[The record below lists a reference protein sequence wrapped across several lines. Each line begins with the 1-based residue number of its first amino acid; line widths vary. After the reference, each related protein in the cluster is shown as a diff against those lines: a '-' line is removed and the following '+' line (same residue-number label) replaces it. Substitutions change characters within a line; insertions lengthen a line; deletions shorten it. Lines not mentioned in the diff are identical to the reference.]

1 MSYRTDPR
9 DVERTSRALA
19 TAKLIFPAKFEG
31 KFFRDAAKRLSR
43 CTGISYD
50 DALKRL
56 HSGALGVAMAVAEE
70 KIAEGEVRG

>member
-1 MSYRTDPR
+1 MSYRIDPQ
-9 DVERTSRALA
+9 DAERMQRARA
-19 TAKLIFPAKFEG
+19 TAKLIFPDKFEG

-70 KIAEGEVRG
+70 KMREGGE